1 MIQDIDKKI
10 LHSFLSSFAD
20 DTRLKKEIKNH
31 ADIIQLQDDMN
42 AVYEWTGLNNMKLN
56 GLKFEHLNYG
66 RNEELKELSKYF
78 SDTQKVIE
86 TKTTVKDLGIT
97 LDVGTTYDNH
107 IENVIDKVKGISSW
121 IYRTFKTR
129 DPTVMLTLWK
139 TLAIP
144 HIDYCSQLWSPSKRH
159 QMQRLEQLQKSF
171 LNGIFSLQKLNYWQK
186 LKTLKLY
193 SLERRRERYQIIYT
207 WYILEKYSPNFN
219 HSENKGGITCY
230 ENQRLGRKCHL
241 KEVNSKHK
249 NIWRGSLSEEGPKL
263 FNSLPFYIRNITN
276 CTKIKFKRQLDLFL
290 STLPDEPLLP
300 NYYPYRRAD
309 SNSVREMVNH
319 RISKLDD

>member
-1 MIQDIDKKI
+1 
-10 LHSFLSSFAD
+10 
-20 DTRLKKEIKNH
+20 
-31 ADIIQLQDDMN
+31 
-42 AVYEWTGLNNMKLN
+42 MKLN
-56 GLKFEHLNYG
+56 GLKFEHLKYG
-66 RNEELKELSKYF
+66 RNEELKELSKYY

-86 TKTTVKDLGIT
+86 TKTTVKELGIT
-97 LDVGTTYDNH
+97 LDVDMTYDNH

-139 TLAIP
+139 TLAVP

-159 QMQRLEQLQKSF
+159 QTQRLEQLQKSF
-171 LNGIFSLQKLNYWQK
+171 LNGIPSLQNLNYWEK

-207 WYILEKYSPNFN
+207 WNILENYVPNFN
-219 HSENKGGITCY
+219 HSENKGGITGY
-230 ENQRLGRKCHL
+230 RNQRLGRKCHL
-241 KEVNSKHK
+241 KEVNSKCK

-263 FNSLPFYIRNITN
+263 FNSLPSHIRNITN
-276 CTKIKFKRQLDLFL
+276 CTRIKFKRQLDRFL

-309 SNSVREMVNH
+309 SNSVKEMVNH